1 MADVGG
7 IMLPATYR
15 GVSEA
20 ILKNL
25 SFERGAIFG
34 REGYTYFNDFLTGA
48 TGLTTYAGTGC
59 TVAGTPDLAGGGV
72 RISMDGTAND
82 EASFGPADANSAPYA
97 INTASNVGRVAFEVR
112 LKKSLVTNNS
122 LAFVVGLGKKG
133 LVADNLLADSTGA
146 LADVDFIGFQVLNA
160 AGGTVNFVYRKTGQA
175 LQTAISG
182 VATLTADTF
191 VKLGFVYEP
200 RAESS
205 KRIRVL
211 VNEVESTTYVTGTNI
226 AAATFPLAVALN
238 PVCGAIVGSGA
249 AAATLDTDWLF
260 AHQETA

>member
-1 MADVGG
+1 MAFTGG
-7 IMLPATYR
+7 ITPPASVR

-25 SFERGAIFG
+25 SFEKANQYG
-34 REGYTYFNDFLTGA
+34 RDGYTYFNDFLAGIAALVTH
-48 TGLTTYAGTGC
+48 AGTGC
-59 TVAGTPDLAGGGV
+59 TVTGTPDLAGGGV

-82 EASFGPADANSAPYA
+82 EANWGVADASSAPYA
-97 INTASNVGRVAFEVR
+97 INTASNAGRVAFEIR

-122 LAFVVGLGKKG
+122 LAFVAGLGKKG
-133 LVADNLLADSTGA
+133 LVADALLADSTGA

-160 AGGTVNFVYRKTGQA
+160 AGGTVNFVYRKTGQS
-175 LQTAISG
+175 LVTAIAA

-191 VKLGFVYEP
+191 VRLGFVYDP
-200 RAESS
+200 RAETS
-205 KRIRVL
+205 KRIRVY
-211 VNEVESTTYVTGTNI
+211 VNGTESTTYVTGTNI

-238 PVCGAIVGSGA
+238 PVVGALVGSGA

-260 AHQETA
+260 VHQESA